1 MLRNFFTIA
10 LRNCWRNKATSLIHI
25 LGLALGIATFLLIV
39 LFIQHE
45 RSYDRYNKQA
55 DKIARVTFHGQM
67 NGNDVREATVMPAVG
82 ADLQREFPEIQAATR
97 IVSQG
102 FHRIS
107 YGDRTFREDA
117 LAFVDSNFFR
127 VFTLPL
133 IEGDPRTALQ
143 QPNSVV
149 ITRAVAKRYFGNEDP
164 MGKVLEFKDDKEA
177 MTVTGLIDRVPD
189 NSHFH
194 FDLFGSMA
202 SYPDSRSPTW
212 LTSGYYTYLVLPANY
227 DLKKLE
233 AKLPAAVEKYMSPQL
248 KASLGVTLSQFRA
261 NGNNLNL
268 ELQWLTDIHLHS
280 NLAGELQPPGDIRYI
295 YIFSVVGAF
304 MLLIACINFINLSTA
319 SAGKR
324 AREVGIRKVLGSF
337 RSQLIGQFLAESL
350 LLTLVGMVIA
360 IGLVYAFLPFFN
372 AITGLELSLD
382 LSTGSWLFPALLATL
397 LITGL
402 LAGLYPAFFLSAFNP
417 VTVLKGLF
425 TPGKKGATLR
435 STLVTF
441 QFFISICLIIGT
453 AVVYQQLS
461 YIRHKKLGYDR
472 DQVLVVQETYWLGNN
487 QPYFRD
493 QLLQNPRIAG
503 ISASGYLPAGQT
515 NNSTFIFYPD
525 GLKDQLVYSSQYA
538 VDEKYVPTLSI
549 QVIAGRN
556 FSRDFPSDSNA
567 ALINETAA
575 IKMGWI
581 TPGRPY
587 DATGLLKHSITQK
600 DNTGIG
606 KSYHVIGMIRD
617 FNFRS
622 LHELITP
629 LVMTLDTAMG
639 GDLIIKTRTTDIAGL
654 VTTIGKSWAALHP
667 GMPFSYTFLDDRF
680 NNMYKNERHI
690 GLILGIFAGLT
701 IFVACLGLFG
711 LATFTAERR
720 TKEIGIRK
728 VLGASVGTIVALLS
742 KEFIRLVGIAFLIA
756 APVAWLVMNRWLRD
770 FPYRISIGWWV
781 FVLAALLAM
790 AITVLTIGFRAM
802 RAATANPVDSLR
814 TE

>member
-149 ITRAVAKRYFGNEDP
+149 ITRAVAKRYFGDEDP

-372 AITGLELSLD
+372 AITGLELSLN

-581 TPGRPY
+581 TPGQPY
-587 DATGLLKHSITQK
+587 DAAGLLKHSITQK

>member
-372 AITGLELSLD
+372 AITGLELSLN

-538 VDEKYVPTLSI
+538 VDEKYVPTLGI

-581 TPGRPY
+581 TPGQPY
-587 DATGLLKHSITQK
+587 DAAGLLKHSITQK

>member
-149 ITRAVAKRYFGNEDP
+149 ITRAVAKRYFGDEDP

-372 AITGLELSLD
+372 AITGLELSLN

-587 DATGLLKHSITQK
+587 DAAGLLKHSITQK